1 MGNTQAAG
9 ENKGSLPRL
18 PKQNLVKGRS
28 FMKFGKKKQLLVDHD
43 GTSTMAIECSSKSDV
58 DAENEDGFSHILI
71 EHGATA
77 TTPTVA
83 ASTAGQGQ
91 QLSKSADSLLTEGA
105 ISRREYEFI
114 SGHEN
119 DEKSAKCDEGEFY
132 RKHHANETTKAR
144 LSDLRFRI
152 PLFPLFH

>member
-9 ENKGSLPRL
+9 ESKGNLPRL

-43 GTSTMAIECSSKSDV
+43 GTSTMAIESSSKSDV

-77 TTPTVA
+77 TTTPIVA

-114 SGHEN
+114 LGHGN
-119 DEKSAKCDEGEFY
+119 DEKSAKCDGGEFY
-132 RKHHANETTKAR
+132 RKHRTNETTKAR
-144 LSDLRFRI
+144 LSVL
-152 PLFPLFH
+152 